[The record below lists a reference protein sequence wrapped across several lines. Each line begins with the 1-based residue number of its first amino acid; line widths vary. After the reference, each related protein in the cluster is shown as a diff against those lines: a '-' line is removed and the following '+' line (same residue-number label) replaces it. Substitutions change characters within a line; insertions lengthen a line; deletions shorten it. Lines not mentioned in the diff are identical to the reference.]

1 MESWNLV
8 IVGSGPAALRAAIAA
23 ADAGTTPL
31 LLESSGIG
39 AGTAGMDLAGLAV
52 SIDEVSSSGHRDDT
66 ISAGG
71 ESTDKV
77 AAARVCGESLS
88 VLAELERWGLVLRRR
103 EGGLPHAAQVAGHS
117 MPRMTGCGDATGRNI
132 TRILE
137 EQAMKRA
144 VVRRS
149 DIQVMSLVMDGKQV
163 RGLTAYAV
171 SYTHLPL
178 QTIYSV

>member
-8 IVGSGPAALRAAIAA
+8 VVGSGPAALRAAIAA

-31 LLESSGIG
+31 LLGSSGIG
-39 AGTAGMDLAGLAV
+39 AGSAATDLAGLAV

-117 MPRMTGCGDATGRNI
+117 
-132 TRILE
+132 L
-137 EQAMKRA
+137 
-144 VVRRS
+144 
-149 DIQVMSLVMDGKQV
+149 SLI
-163 RGLTAYAV
+163 
-171 SYTHLPL
+171 H
-178 QTIYSV
+178 I